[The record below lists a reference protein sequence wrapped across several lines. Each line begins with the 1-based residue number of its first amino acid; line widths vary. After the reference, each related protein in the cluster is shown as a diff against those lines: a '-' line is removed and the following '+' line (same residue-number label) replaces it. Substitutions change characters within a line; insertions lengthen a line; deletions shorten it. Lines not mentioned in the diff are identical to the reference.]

1 MTQCARAATLVAIR
15 FHRFDPSSVVIVNLR
30 VLLFRFVVK
39 SGEFHG
45 ARAAKPKHSS
55 SINRLTRVLQSVS
68 GSLGEIRLFIALR
81 CKYHDICELWR
92 DRTGSLCLA
101 NRVVLRFK
109 NDVARSESRRI
120 TSWSCVCSSLT
131 YRSSLGTHLDAAS
144 PVTVPER
151 FVAVLSGSGNAVF
164 AVRFY
169 DLRSLWPEQQ
179 RHAQEQHL

>member
-15 FHRFDPSSVVIVNLR
+15 FRRFDPSSVVIVNLR
-30 VLLFRFVVK
+30 VVLFRFVVK

-45 ARAAKPKHSS
+45 EPKHSS

-101 NRVVLRFK
+101 NRVVLRLK
-109 NDVARSESRRI
+109 NDVARSESRRT
-120 TSWSCVCSSLT
+120 TS
-131 YRSSLGTHLDAAS
+131 
-144 PVTVPER
+144 
-151 FVAVLSGSGNAVF
+151 
-164 AVRFY
+164 
-169 DLRSLWPEQQ
+169 
-179 RHAQEQHL
+179 